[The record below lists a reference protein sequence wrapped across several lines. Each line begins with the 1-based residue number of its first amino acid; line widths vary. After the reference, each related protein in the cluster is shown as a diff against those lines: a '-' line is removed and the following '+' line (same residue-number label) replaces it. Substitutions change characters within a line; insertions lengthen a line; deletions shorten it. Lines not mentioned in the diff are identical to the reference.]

1 VTIQDE
7 ADGGTPAV
15 PATAAARLSR
25 LGDLKERRQTILE
38 QAVLDRKV
46 PRWNDPEIWV
56 RYKPI
61 DHSIIRAG
69 YSRIES
75 APPAKKGEVEVNS
88 NADLLIRACVGVY
101 AKLPEDTEGEYSL
114 RPGDPEG
121 VPTRFDPDLAT
132 NLGLSDKSTAREVVR
147 KLFITEGD
155 IIAHAK
161 AVAEFSG
168 YTEDETDTDFLGE

>member
-1 VTIQDE
+1 MTVSDE
-7 ADGGTPAV
+7 AGARV
-15 PATAAARLSR
+15 PATAATRLSR
-25 LGDLKERRQTILE
+25 LGDLKERRQAILE
-38 QAVLDRKV
+38 SAVLDRKV
-46 PRWNDPEIWV
+46 PRWNDPEVWV

-61 DHSIIRAG
+61 DHSVIRAG
-69 YSRIES
+69 FARIDS
-75 APPAKKGEVEVNS
+75 APPAKKGEVEVNA

-101 AKLPEDTEGEYSL
+101 AKLPDVDPEAEFSL
-114 RPGDPEG
+114 RPDDPEG
-121 VPTRFDPDLAT
+121 EPTRFDPDLAT
-132 NLGLSDKSTAREVVR
+132 CLGLPDKATAREVVK